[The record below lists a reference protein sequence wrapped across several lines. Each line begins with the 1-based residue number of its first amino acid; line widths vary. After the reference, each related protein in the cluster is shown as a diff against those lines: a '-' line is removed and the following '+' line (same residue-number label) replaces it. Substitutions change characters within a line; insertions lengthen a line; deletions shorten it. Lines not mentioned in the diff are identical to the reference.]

1 MMREWFCAVRRL
13 YLLVQKMVK
22 KWSKN
27 GETIVLRSGWRSYL
41 IYLLIQKM
49 VKKIAKKWF
58 KNGETMVFSVGRSP
72 LSANPKL
79 AKKICQKMAQ
89 K

>member
-1 MMREWFCAVRRL
+1 MMREWFCAVCRL

-22 KWSKN
+22 KWYKH
-27 GETIVLRSGWRSYL
+27 GETIVLRSWLRSYL

-49 VKKIAKKWF
+49 VQKIAKKWF
-58 KNGETMVFSVGRSP
+58 KNGETMVFAVGRSP

-79 AKKICQKMAQ
+79 AKKICQKIVQ